1 MNSLVRYIKT
11 LTLLCG
17 VLLLSAEV
25 CSAQSEKV
33 FSIAEFI
40 QDQSDLSGIGSM
52 AKRVDGSGD
61 LYAIVKVSSD
71 DPEDK
76 LSDYRFDFGML
87 NSIMEMV
94 DGELWLYVQKNAKQV
109 SVSRPGFKTVHRF
122 DLGYTL
128 ESGAVYRMKISVKK
142 KDERIMVGKETVVF
156 QITPR
161 KSGIVIT
168 YSDMKGNKSLFG
180 VTDKEGR
187 VAKYI
192 ELGRYSYEVVAD
204 YYHKSEGVFTLDS
217 ANGTHIEEVE
227 LRPNYAD
234 IELFGADEAEIFIDG
249 TNVGF
254 SSWKGVLSPGFYHIV
269 CKKENHKPTSQYVE
283 IEAGQ
288 KYQLTLDAPLPIE
301 GTFILLTSPLGAS
314 VEIDG
319 EKVGETPLTMDKIL
333 IGSHSVSIFKKGYKK
348 VYRTIYIEE
357 GETLEENITLK
368 EVQSSNES
376 SSSNGYKSKNTRK
389 KDPLVTF
396 GVEAGLDVGTKESLP
411 WTGSMGLLMR
421 IGRCNSLLQLILG
434 GKYQYLRCSDYVS
447 FTYKDGPNSYDYGYA
462 STDYVLN
469 VHQMVVPVYL
479 NLNYDGIY
487 VGIGYEHGFLISK
500 SEKFKDSSS
509 GFRSSLLYTSEEYS
523 EYKSLI
529 GAARNLVLHFGFS
542 SRHFDWRLYAKIG
555 LKKDTAG
562 WLGSSLT
569 YYF

>member
-1 MNSLVRYIKT
+1 MTSLVRYIKT
-11 LTLLCG
+11 LTLLWG
-17 VLLLSAEV
+17 LLLLTAEV

-33 FSIAEFI
+33 FSITEFV

-109 SVSRPGFKTVHRF
+109 SVSRPGFKSVHRF

-142 KDERIMVGKETVVF
+142 KDEIIMVGKETVVF

-254 SSWKGVLSPGFYHIV
+254 SSWKGVLSPGSYHIV

-376 SSSNGYKSKNTRK
+376 SSSNGYKSKNYRK

-396 GVEAGLDVGTKESLP
+396 GVEAGADIGTT
-411 WTGSMGLLMR
+411 WTAALGALIR
-421 IGRCNSLLQLILG
+421 IGRYDSNFQLIFG
-434 GKYQYLRCSDYVS
+434 GKYQYFQVSDFVS
-447 FTYKDGPNSYDYGYA
+447 FRYESGPNSYDYGYA
-462 STDYVLN
+462 NTYYIQN
-469 VHQMVVPVYL
+469 VHQIVVPISM
-479 NLNYDGIY
+479 NLGYKGLYI
-487 VGIGYEHGFLISK
+487 GMGYEHGFLIANID
-500 SEKFKDSSS
+500 KFKSSS
-509 GFRSSLLYTSEEYS
+509 ADFDKSLFYESEEYLELKES
-523 EYKSLI
+523 TLLS
-529 GAARNLVLHFGFS
+529 RDLVLNLGFCG
-542 SRHFDWRLYAKIG
+542 RHFDWRLYYKIG
-555 LKKDTAG
+555 LKKDAPTSYGTAIA
-562 WLGSSLT
+562 

>member
-1 MNSLVRYIKT
+1 MTSLVRYIKT
-11 LTLLCG
+11 LTLLWG

-25 CSAQSEKV
+25 CSALSEKV
-33 FSIAEFI
+33 FSIAEFV
-40 QDQSDLSGIGSM
+40 QDPFDLTGVGSET
-52 AKRVDGSGD
+52 KKVDGSGD

-87 NSIMEMV
+87 KSIVTMV
-94 DGELWLYVQKNAKQV
+94 DGELWVYVQKNAKQV
-109 SVSRPGFKTVHRF
+109 SVSRQWYKTVHRF

-128 ESGAVYRMKISVKK
+128 ESGAVYRMKISVQK
-142 KDERIMVGKETVVF
+142 KDEVIMIGKETVVF
-156 QITPR
+156 QISPR

-168 YSDMKGNKSLFG
+168 YSDMDGNKLLFG

-204 YYHKSEGVFTLDS
+204 YYHKSEGVFNLDS
-217 ANGTHIEEVE
+217 VNGTHIEQVV

-234 IELFGADEAEIFIDG
+234 IELFGADGADIFVDG
-249 TNVGF
+249 TNVGV
-254 SSWKGVLSPGFYHIV
+254 SSWKGVLSPGSYHIV
-269 CKKENHKPTSQYVE
+269 CQKENHKPTSQYVK

-288 KYQLTLDAPLPIE
+288 KYQLTLDSPEPIE
-301 GTFILLTSPLGAS
+301 GTFILITTPLGAT

-319 EKVGETPLTMDKIL
+319 KKVGETPLTLGKIL
-333 IGSHSVSIFKKGYKK
+333 IGSHRVSIFKKGYKK

-368 EVQSSNES
+368 EVQPSNES

-396 GVEAGLDVGTKESLP
+396 GVEAGLDVGAKESLP

-421 IGRCNSLLQLILG
+421 IGRCDSRLQLIMG

-447 FTYKDGPNSYDYGYA
+447 FRYKDGPNSYDYGYA

-479 NLNYDGIY
+479 NLNYEGLY

-509 GFRSSLLYTSEEYS
+509 DFRSSLLYTSEEYS

-529 GAARNLVLHFGFS
+529 GAARNLVLNFGFS

>member
-1 MNSLVRYIKT
+1 
-11 LTLLCG
+11 
-17 VLLLSAEV
+17 
-25 CSAQSEKV
+25 
-33 FSIAEFI
+33 
-40 QDQSDLSGIGSM
+40 
-52 AKRVDGSGD
+52 
-61 LYAIVKVSSD
+61 
-71 DPEDK
+71 
-76 LSDYRFDFGML
+76 
-87 NSIMEMV
+87 
-94 DGELWLYVQKNAKQV
+94 
-109 SVSRPGFKTVHRF
+109 
-122 DLGYTL
+122 
-128 ESGAVYRMKISVKK
+128 
-142 KDERIMVGKETVVF
+142 
-156 QITPR
+156 
-161 KSGIVIT
+161 
-168 YSDMKGNKSLFG
+168 
-180 VTDKEGR
+180 
-187 VAKYI
+187 
-192 ELGRYSYEVVAD
+192 
-204 YYHKSEGVFTLDS
+204 
-217 ANGTHIEEVE
+217 
-227 LRPNYAD
+227 
-234 IELFGADEAEIFIDG
+234 
-249 TNVGF
+249 
-254 SSWKGVLSPGFYHIV
+254 
-269 CKKENHKPTSQYVE
+269 
-283 IEAGQ
+283 
-288 KYQLTLDAPLPIE
+288 
-301 GTFILLTSPLGAS
+301 
-314 VEIDG
+314 
-319 EKVGETPLTMDKIL
+319 MDKIL

-421 IGRCNSLLQLILG
+421 IGRCNSRLQLIMG

-447 FTYKDGPNSYDYGYA
+447 FRYKDGPNSYDYGYA

-479 NLNYDGIY
+479 NLNYEGLY

-529 GAARNLVLHFGFS
+529 GAARNLVLNFGFS